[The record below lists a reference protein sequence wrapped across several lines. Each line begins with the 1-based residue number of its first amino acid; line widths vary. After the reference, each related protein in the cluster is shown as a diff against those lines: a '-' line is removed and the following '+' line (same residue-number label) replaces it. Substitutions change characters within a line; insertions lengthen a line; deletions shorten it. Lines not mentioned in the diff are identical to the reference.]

1 MSVVKGQFIK
11 MNNYIKKC
19 FSKANI
25 FLSIFIG
32 VSSYLCWTL
41 FYPQDR
47 FSAIIFGS
55 LFALGLMIALPFVFY
70 FDERKYKDINESI
83 EGEIIAKE
91 KVNLDFSGKVRNGY
105 FILTA
110 DSVYLF
116 SRDKTPY
123 IQEKIPKEL
132 IKDIRVRNYSNLYLI
147 VSEEISYTII
157 SGKCEN
163 IIQLM
168 QKNGWM

>member
-1 MSVVKGQFIK
+1 
-11 MNNYIKKC
+11 
-19 FSKANI
+19 
-25 FLSIFIG
+25 
-32 VSSYLCWTL
+32 
-41 FYPQDR
+41 
-47 FSAIIFGS
+47 
-55 LFALGLMIALPFVFY
+55 MIALPFVFY